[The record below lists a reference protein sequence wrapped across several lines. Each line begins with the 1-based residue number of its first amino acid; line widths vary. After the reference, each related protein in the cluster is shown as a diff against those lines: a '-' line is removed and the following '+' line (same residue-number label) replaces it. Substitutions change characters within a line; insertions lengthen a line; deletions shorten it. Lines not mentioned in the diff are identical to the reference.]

1 MHIEPFF
8 EPRIVDA
15 AKSIQMPILA
25 KRLTMHP

>member
-1 MHIEPFF
+1 MHIERFF

-25 KRLTMHP
+25 KRLWI